1 MDAGAPAFSSVAKGA
16 IDGTEQQAYGMPRGL
31 DRDAEAKGSIGLG
44 ARFHGLL
51 IFTRGRTAF
60 NPVRVNPLGFSLILP
75 SDRGW

>member
-16 IDGTEQQAYGMPRGL
+16 IDGNEQQAYGMPRAL

-44 ARFHGLL
+44 ARFHGL
-51 IFTRGRTAF
+51 FYTRGRAAF
-60 NPVRVNPLGFSLILP
+60 NPVRVNPPGFSLILP